1 MLDGCVPW
9 PEEFVREYRNKGY
22 WEDKTL
28 ADHLAEW
35 AEKYGDKPA
44 IIHKGQ
50 EISYYQMDEYATRLA
65 YGLAKLGLK
74 TYDRVIVQ
82 LFNSPE
88 LVYFFYA
95 CMKIGAIPIC
105 ALPLHRKTEISFF
118 EKITNARALAIPNGV
133 HSGFDYEEFAS
144 QIRRDSSNLKF
155 VLTDGNPHFPD
166 MVNINELIHAD
177 VELSEAREFLAG
189 YRPDPMEP
197 ALFQLSGGTTGAPK
211 LIPRTH
217 NDYAYNAKC
226 CAHACFEGLS
236 MEDPRCVIAIPMM
249 HNAPLV
255 CGILPVHYIGGA
267 VIPTVPKTKA
277 ILENISEN
285 KANILSVV
293 PVFIH
298 YLLDVPL
305 EELRQYNLDSLRK
318 LMFGGNLVNPKTQI
332 QFRDRFQC
340 DSDQVYGMAEGLI
353 CWTRPTDPFDVKVN
367 TQGRPV
373 SEADEIKVVDINTGE
388 ELPDGHSGECLTRGP
403 YTIRGYYKADEHNQ
417 NAFTPDGFYRTGDLI
432 MKEPRGNIVV
442 LGRVKDCISRGAEK
456 INAEEVEAHINL
468 HPAVS
473 ASALVGMP
481 DEVYGERVCAFVVP
495 KPGNTF
501 TLDELSA
508 FLINERKIASFK
520 VPERLE
526 FIDELPVSSVGKF
539 EKKTLK
545 NKIIQIL
552 RSEGKLAEPE
562 TELIE
567 FKTIGE
573 VFGKMP
579 DLFNYEKA
587 EGVTEIYQFQITGKK
602 DESWSVEISEG
613 TCLVSPGGHNSPTV
627 TIIMSDENWLDLV
640 NGRVDGQTLLMNG
653 QLKAEGNILAAALI
667 KKLFSFR

>member
-9 PEEFVREYRNKGY
+9 PEECVREYRNKGY

-28 ADHLAEW
+28 AEHLAEW
-35 AEKYGDKPA
+35 VETHGDKPA
-44 IIHKGQ
+44 VIHSGR
-50 EISYYQMDEYATRLA
+50 EVSYYQMDKHVTRLA

-88 LVYFFYA
+88 LIYFFYA

-118 EKITNARALAIPNGV
+118 EKITQARALVVPSGI
-133 HSGFDYEEFAS
+133 HSGFDYEEFAA
-144 QIRRDSSNLKF
+144 QIRSNSSNLKY
-155 VLTDGNPHFPD
+155 VLTDGPPRLPD
-166 MVNINELIHAD
+166 MKDINELIHAD
-177 VELSEAREFLAG
+177 VDLTEARELLAE

-197 ALFQLSGGTTGAPK
+197 SLFQLSGGTTGAPK

-226 CAHACFEGLS
+226 CAHACFNGLH
-236 MEDPRCVIAIPMM
+236 MENPRCLIAIPIM

-255 CGILPVHYIGGA
+255 CGVLPTHYAGGA

-277 ILENISEN
+277 ILESISQN
-285 KANILSVV
+285 KADILSVV

-298 YLLDVPL
+298 YLLDVPP

-332 QFRDRFQC
+332 QFRDAFHC

-353 CWTRPTDPFDVKVN
+353 CWTRPTDPFEVKVN

-373 SEADEIKVVDINTGE
+373 SEADEIKVVDVNTGE

-403 YTIRGYYKADEHNQ
+403 YTIRGYYKADQHNQ
-417 NAFTPDGFYRTGDLI
+417 NAFTSDGFYRTGDLI

-468 HPAVS
+468 YPGVS

-481 DEVYGERVCAFVVP
+481 DEVYGERVCAFVAP
-495 KPGNTF
+495 KPGQQF
-501 TLDELSA
+501 SLEELSA

-520 VPERLE
+520 VPERLI

-552 RSEGKLAEPE
+552 RAEGKLAGPE
-562 TELIE
+562 TESIE
-567 FKTIGE
+567 FKTVAE
-573 VFGKMP
+573 VFDKMS
-579 DLFNYEKA
+579 DLFNPEKS
-587 EGVTEIYQFQITGKK
+587 EGVREIYQFHITGKK
-602 DESWSVEISEG
+602 EETWNVEVREG
-613 TCLVSPGGHNSPTV
+613 TCNVASGKHDNPTV
-627 TIIMSDENWLDLV
+627 TIIVSDENWLDLV
-640 NGRVDGQTLLMNG
+640 NGRTDGQTLLMNG
-653 QLKAEGNILAAALI
+653 QLKAEGNILAAALM